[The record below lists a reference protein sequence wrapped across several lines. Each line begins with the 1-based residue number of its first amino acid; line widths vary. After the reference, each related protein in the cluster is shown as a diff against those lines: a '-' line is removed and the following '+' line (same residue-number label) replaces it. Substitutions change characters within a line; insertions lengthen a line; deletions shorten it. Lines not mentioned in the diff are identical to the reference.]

1 MKKFSFLMSLLVT
14 MVLLSSCTHR
24 VTDFTIIST
33 RNVPLGKNATTL
45 TKAET
50 RVKADDTTPI
60 ILYFP
65 IGSPNMKEAI
75 DKALEKYHGAIALA
89 DGVVYYR
96 HWWFILFG
104 QNSYIVEGTPI
115 FEAETP
121 SSEAEKSSA
130 KESVEE
136 KDNEKE
142 NLVVLFHEVKKNET
156 LSTIADTYKVT
167 LGQILKWNEL
177 STPEVPAGT
186 KLKLYV
192 K

>member
-1 MKKFSFLMSLLVT
+1 MKKFGFFMSLLVT

-45 TKAET
+45 AKGET

-60 ILYFP
+60 ILCFS
-65 IGSPNMKEAI
+65 IGRPNMKEAI
-75 DKALEKYHGAIALA
+75 DKAIEKYHGAVALA

-96 HWWFILFG
+96 HWWFLLFG

-115 FEAETP
+115 FEAEA
-121 SSEAEKSSA
+121 SAESDKGSA
-130 KESVEE
+130 KEGVEE

-142 NLVVLFHEVKKNET
+142 DLVVLFHEVKKDET
-156 LSTIADTYKVT
+156 LSTIAETYKVT

-177 STPEVPAGT
+177 STPEIPAGT

>member
-1 MKKFSFLMSLLVT
+1 MKKFSFLMSLLVA

-33 RNVPLGKNATTL
+33 RNVPIGKNATTL

-75 DKALEKYHGAIALA
+75 DKALEKYHGAVALA

-115 FEAETP
+115 FEAE
-121 SSEAEKSSA
+121 KSSA

-136 KDNEKE
+136 IDNEKE

-156 LSTIADTYKVT
+156 LSTIAETYKVT

>member
-1 MKKFSFLMSLLVT
+1 MKKFGFFMSLLVT

-45 TKAET
+45 AKGET

-60 ILYFP
+60 ILCFS
-65 IGSPNMKEAI
+65 IGRPNMKEAI
-75 DKALEKYHGAIALA
+75 DKAIEKYHGAVALA

-96 HWWFILFG
+96 HWWFLLFG

-115 FEAETP
+115 FEAEA
-121 SSEAEKSSA
+121 SAESDKGSA
-130 KESVEE
+130 KEGVEE

-142 NLVVLFHEVKKNET
+142 DLVVLFHEVKKDET
-156 LSTIADTYKVT
+156 LSTIAETYKVT

>member
-1 MKKFSFLMSLLVT
+1 MKKFGFFMSLLVT
-14 MVLLSSCTHR
+14 LVLLSSCTHR

-45 TKAET
+45 AKGET

-60 ILYFP
+60 ILCFS
-65 IGSPNMKEAI
+65 IGRPNMKEAI
-75 DKALEKYHGAIALA
+75 DKAIEKYHGAVALA

-96 HWWFILFG
+96 HWWFLLFG

-115 FEAETP
+115 CEAEA
-121 SSEAEKSSA
+121 SAESDKGSA
-130 KESVEE
+130 KEGVEE

-142 NLVVLFHEVKKNET
+142 DLVVLFHEVKKDET
-156 LSTIADTYKVT
+156 LSTIAETYKVT
-167 LGQILKWNEL
+167 LGQVLKWNEL

>member
-1 MKKFSFLMSLLVT
+1 MKKFGFFMSLLVT

-33 RNVPLGKNATTL
+33 RNVPLGKNAATL
-45 TKAET
+45 AKGET

-60 ILYFP
+60 ILCFS
-65 IGSPNMKEAI
+65 IGRPNMKEAI
-75 DKALEKYHGAIALA
+75 DKAIEKYHGAVALA

-96 HWWFILFG
+96 HWWFLLFG

-115 FEAETP
+115 FEAEA
-121 SSEAEKSSA
+121 SAESDKGSA
-130 KESVEE
+130 KEGVEE

-142 NLVVLFHEVKKNET
+142 DLVVLFHEVKKDET
-156 LSTIADTYKVT
+156 LSTIAETYKVT
-167 LGQILKWNEL
+167 LGQVLKWNEL

>member
-1 MKKFSFLMSLLVT
+1 MKKFGFFMSLLVA

-45 TKAET
+45 AKGET
-50 RVKADDTTPI
+50 RVKADDTAPI

-65 IGSPNMKEAI
+65 IGRPDMKEAI

-96 HWWFILFG
+96 HWWFFLFG

-115 FEAETP
+115 FEADKKNVET
-121 SSEAEKSSA
+121 SE
-130 KESVEE
+130 EE
-136 KDNEKE
+136 GGNEG
-142 NLVVLFHEVKKNET
+142 LVMLFHEVKKDET
-156 LSTIADTYKVT
+156 VAKIAETYKVT

-177 STPEVPAGT
+177 STPDVPVGT

>member
-1 MKKFSFLMSLLVT
+1 MKKFGFFMSLLVT

-45 TKAET
+45 AKGET

-60 ILYFP
+60 ILCFS
-65 IGSPNMKEAI
+65 IGRPNMKEAI
-75 DKALEKYHGAIALA
+75 DKAIEKYHGAVALA

-96 HWWFILFG
+96 HWWFLLFG

-115 FEAETP
+115 FEAEA
-121 SSEAEKSSA
+121 SAESDKGSA
-130 KESVEE
+130 KEGVGE

-142 NLVVLFHEVKKNET
+142 DLVVLFHEVKKDET
-156 LSTIADTYKVT
+156 LSTIAETYKVT

>member
-1 MKKFSFLMSLLVT
+1 MKKFGFFMSLLVT

-45 TKAET
+45 AKGET

-65 IGSPNMKEAI
+65 IGRPDMKEAI
-75 DKALEKYHGAIALA
+75 DKALEKYHGAVALA

-96 HWWFILFG
+96 HWWFFLFG

-115 FEAETP
+115 FEAEA
-121 SSEAEKSSA
+121 SAESDKGSA
-130 KESVEE
+130 KEGVEE
-136 KDNEKE
+136 KDDEKE
-142 NLVVLFHEVKKNET
+142 DLVVLFHEVKKNET
-156 LSTIADTYKVT
+156 LSTIAETYKVT

>member
-1 MKKFSFLMSLLVT
+1 MKKFGFFMSLLVT

-45 TKAET
+45 AKGET

-65 IGSPNMKEAI
+65 IGRPDMKEAI

-96 HWWFILFG
+96 HWWFLLFG

-115 FEAETP
+115 FEAEA
-121 SSEAEKSSA
+121 SAESDKGSA
-130 KESVEE
+130 KEGVEE

-142 NLVVLFHEVKKNET
+142 DLVVLFHEVKKNET
-156 LSTIADTYKVT
+156 LSTIAETYKVT
-167 LGQILKWNEL
+167 LGQVLKWNEL
-177 STPEVPAGT
+177 STPEVSAGT

>member
-45 TKAET
+45 AKGDT

-65 IGSPNMKEAI
+65 IGRPDMKEAI
-75 DKALEKYHGAIALA
+75 DKALEKYHGAVALA

-115 FEAETP
+115 FEAEAS
-121 SSEAEKSSA
+121 SSEAA

-156 LSTIADTYKVT
+156 LSTIAETYKVT